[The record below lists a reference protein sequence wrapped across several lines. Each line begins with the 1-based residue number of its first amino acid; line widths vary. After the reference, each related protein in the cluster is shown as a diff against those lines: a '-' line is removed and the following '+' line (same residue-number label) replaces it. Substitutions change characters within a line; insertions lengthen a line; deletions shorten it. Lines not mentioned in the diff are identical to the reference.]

1 MNIIE
6 ICKLPQDKLKERLF
20 VELQNLGYSPVN
32 EDGYIYAEGTH
43 PVLLMAHMDT
53 VHHDNCTIVCVS
65 EDGKY
70 IMSPQGIGGD
80 DRCGIYMILQIV
92 KDVHCSVIFTEDEEI
107 GCVGARKFCK
117 SSYVPEKLNYII
129 EFDRKGGNDAVFYDC
144 DNDEFEKFIT
154 NSDVG
159 FKSAWGSCSDISHVA
174 PHLKVAAVNLSSGY
188 YSPHTQHEYINLEE
202 VENNIKRAMVLINTD
217 TPRYEYIEKVKIKY
231 DYSSLYGRYYG
242 GDFYGASSSI
252 KNKKD
257 DDKDGQFKIEDYYGG
272 GKAKN
277 SVSDFYDEE
286 PQLGL
291 DLYSSI
297 FHKKLCVP
305 NSKVYLKNFN
315 EPDSKPTE
323 SLDEYVINKDG
334 TIYGLDEDTA
344 LYYPL
349 QEQYKLVDDKG
360 DLISYREEDS
370 MEMPWA
376 FYENIEKINDYIMN
390 LSIYDMTYCTN
401 LSDDFMMILLDA
413 MYPGEANDETDCE
426 TFKPESEI
434 SVAICK

>member
-129 EFDRKGGNDAVFYDC
+129 EFDRKSGNDAVFYDC

-154 NSDVG
+154 NPDVG

-217 TPRYEYIEKVKIKY
+217 TPRYEYIEKVKI
-231 DYSSLYGRYYG
+231 
-242 GDFYGASSSI
+242 
-252 KNKKD
+252 
-257 DDKDGQFKIEDYYGG
+257 
-272 GKAKN
+272 
-277 SVSDFYDEE
+277 
-286 PQLGL
+286 
-291 DLYSSI
+291 
-297 FHKKLCVP
+297 
-305 NSKVYLKNFN
+305 
-315 EPDSKPTE
+315 
-323 SLDEYVINKDG
+323 
-334 TIYGLDEDTA
+334 
-344 LYYPL
+344 
-349 QEQYKLVDDKG
+349 
-360 DLISYREEDS
+360 
-370 MEMPWA
+370 
-376 FYENIEKINDYIMN
+376 
-390 LSIYDMTYCTN
+390 
-401 LSDDFMMILLDA
+401 
-413 MYPGEANDETDCE
+413 
-426 TFKPESEI
+426 
-434 SVAICK
+434 